1 MFPLYDENR
10 SRTFPFVTLT
20 LIAANVLV
28 FLWEIQQGFNDRIFL
43 LYGEIPALVIQGRQL
58 LSVLT
63 SMFIHIDI
71 LHIFGNMLYLF
82 IFGNNVEDRFGHSR
96 FLLLYLIF
104 GAAGGLTHSWIAFTS
119 GGIDQYI
126 PAVGASGAIAG
137 VLGAYLVFFPSAR
150 VVSIVPSFLFLR
162 LARVPAFIFIGFW
175 FILQILYSGGSSS
188 VAYMAHIGGF
198 LTGLSTALAFRALH
212 REEGRRWR

>member
-10 SRTFPFVTLT
+10 SRTFPFINIS
-20 LIAANVLV
+20 LIVVNALV
-28 FLWEIQQGFNDRIFL
+28 FYWEFTQGFSDSLFQA
-43 LYGEIPALVIQGRQL
+43 YGEVPAQVMSGQSL
-58 LSVLT
+58 LTVLT
-63 SMFIHIDI
+63 SMFIHVDI

-82 IFGNNVEDRFGHSR
+82 IFGDNVEDRFGHLKY
-96 FLLLYLIF
+96 LLLYFLF
-104 GAAGGLTHSWIAFTS
+104 GAAGGFTHSAITVAA
-119 GGIDQYI
+119 GGPDQYI

-150 VVSIVPSFLFLR
+150 IVSLVPSIFIVQ

-188 VAYMAHIGGF
+188 VAYLAHVGGF
-198 LTGLSTALAFRALH
+198 LAGMAVAAVFKALS
-212 REEGRRWR
+212 REREARWQ